1 MFRGRKESRCAVSQR
16 RRINT
21 DSTAFV
27 RLGNPPPHNLKPSMK
42 LWLFE
47 NLARVKGS
55 RVYKCGGVH
64 F

>member
-1 MFRGRKESRCAVSQR
+1 MSRGRKESRRAVSQR
-16 RRINT
+16 RRVNT
-21 DSTAFV
+21 DSAAFV

-47 NLARVKGS
+47 NLARVKRS
-55 RVYKCGGVH
+55 RVYKRGGVH